1 MSNYNE
7 NIVYEIL
14 DECVFVVDKDDDS
27 NIYAEYKLPDG
38 QSCCVNVR
46 SDSFNRYLRNE
57 YRVRSDE
64 RTAPS
69 SFRQEL
75 QTKIDEAMENPDSRV
90 RFYRRIA
97 GSISK
102 EKIYYALS
110 DETRRAVKATKD
122 GWKLLREPKV
132 RFLNIKS
139 AKAQVVP
146 QKGGNLLNLL
156 KPYFNLKD
164 DTFLLFVICLV
175 QYFSQ
180 KSDHFVMVISG
191 PQGSGKS
198 TATDIVRE
206 LVDPSQINKNLTPK
220 NEDDLKVNL
229 SQNYMVSIDN
239 SKPLSEV
246 MSNTICAAVT
256 GASASKRKLYTNT
269 EEVIMRMHPVVVLNG
284 INIIPEK
291 SDLID
296 RSLLFETRKIS
307 QQNRLTESELLT
319 GFRDDKPKIFGAILD
334 TLVKAIELYP
344 TISVEK
350 LHRMADAHKEMI
362 AIAMALGIQQ
372 DEFQRILDTNIKHLQ
387 QVYSGSNEFVDFVVD
402 YVLRHG
408 KQEGPTSRGFEK
420 MYRNCPGNKKAMPGS
435 ASSFSRK
442 MNEERDALKRCGI
455 QFSVTKK
462 ADANYIKIE
471 RVPKNKLTKA
481 QKERTKQ
488 LASNGEQ

>member
-206 LVDPSQINKNLTPK
+206 LVDPSQINKNLT
-220 NEDDLKVNL
+220 
-229 SQNYMVSIDN
+229 
-239 SKPLSEV
+239 
-246 MSNTICAAVT
+246 
-256 GASASKRKLYTNT
+256 
-269 EEVIMRMHPVVVLNG
+269 
-284 INIIPEK
+284 IP
-291 SDLID
+291 
-296 RSLLFETRKIS
+296 
-307 QQNRLTESELLT
+307 N
-319 GFRDDKPKIFGAILD
+319 
-334 TLVKAIELYP
+334 
-344 TISVEK
+344 
-350 LHRMADAHKEMI
+350 
-362 AIAMALGIQQ
+362 
-372 DEFQRILDTNIKHLQ
+372 
-387 QVYSGSNEFVDFVVD
+387 
-402 YVLRHG
+402 
-408 KQEGPTSRGFEK
+408 
-420 MYRNCPGNKKAMPGS
+420 
-435 ASSFSRK
+435 
-442 MNEERDALKRCGI
+442 
-455 QFSVTKK
+455 
-462 ADANYIKIE
+462 
-471 RVPKNKLTKA
+471 
-481 QKERTKQ
+481 
-488 LASNGEQ
+488 